1 MKYKQIIAFVLLL
14 MCILIF
20 IDPTASEN
28 VATPTDI
35 EEEDPQSSSLFV
47 TKKLVGE
54 IWHVRCDYM
63 DGETFHAGGG
73 IWKRDVIKNPEGNL
87 SKEGHRSNKCGD
99 AEHWVIWVGT
109 DGVPYRMD
117 EIKSGATGGTLPT
130 IIYHSRY
137 NLSSEEIYGMQPSDT
152 DLVWRYSQNFIDPMP
167 WTEIQIGQRLYWTTQ
182 NGGQVWYHTGIPYK
196 STPTFMI
203 FVDGI
208 GYPLIAGESVEI
220 SDLLPGIHEISE
232 DADTAYYLGEITSTG
247 EITGQNEWTV
257 NIVINEGED
266 TYIDWPNV
274 VITPPP
280 ENPPNPPPPPEVSTN
295 PPEEPEETETPAPE
309 ETETPVPEETEI
321 PEPEETETPIP
332 EETETA
338 IPEKTEEPTPSPTPE
353 DTEVPEKETPVPTPE
368 ETATVTP
375 WITDPPTPIVT
386 DTPALTHA
394 PTYTPAP
401 TRRPTNTP
409 VLLTPEPT
417 VPPTAEP
424 VLTPTVEPTE
434 EPTSVPTSTPRPKP
448 TPTATPEPPEFPI
461 HFPKIPKNIPQ
472 PKVPKPPFFE
482 VLDNYKTALGITLMI
497 NHVGDC
503 FD

>member
-20 IDPTASEN
+20 IGPIASEN

-35 EEEDPQSSSLFV
+35 GEEEPQSSSLFV

-54 IWHVRCDYM
+54 IWHIRCDYM

-182 NGGQVWYHTGIPYK
+182 NGSQVWYHTGIPYK

-203 FVDGI
+203 FVDGV

-280 ENPPNPPPPPEVSTN
+280 QNSPNPPPPPEVSTN
-295 PPEEPEETETPAPE
+295 PPEE
-309 ETETPVPEETEI
+309 TETPVPEETET
-321 PEPEETETPIP
+321 PEPEE
-332 EETETA
+332 
-338 IPEKTEEPTPSPTPE
+338 TEEPTPSPTPE
-353 DTEVPEKETPVPTPE
+353 ETEVPEEETPVPTPE

-375 WITDPPTPIVT
+375 GITDPPTPVVT
-386 DTPALTHA
+386 DTPAPTPA

-409 VLLTPEPT
+409 VPLTPEPTEPQTPRPTDTPAPEPTIPPTYEPT

-424 VLTPTVEPTE
+424 ALTPTIEPTE
-434 EPTSVPTSTPRPKP
+434 EPTSVPTNTPKPKP

-461 HFPKIPKNIPQ
+461 HFPEIPKNIPQ
-472 PKVPKPPFFE
+472 PNMPKPPFFK
-482 VLDNYKTALGITLMI
+482 VLNDYETALGITLMI

>member
-1 MKYKQIIAFVLLL
+1 
-14 MCILIF
+14 
-20 IDPTASEN
+20 
-28 VATPTDI
+28 
-35 EEEDPQSSSLFV
+35 
-47 TKKLVGE
+47 
-54 IWHVRCDYM
+54 M

-182 NGGQVWYHTGIPYK
+182 NGSQVWYHTGIPYK

-232 DADTAYYLGEITSTG
+232 DADAAYYLGEITSTG

-295 PPEEPEETETPAPE
+295 PPEE
-309 ETETPVPEETEI
+309 
-321 PEPEETETPIP
+321 TETPIP

-338 IPEKTEEPTPSPTPE
+338 VPEKTEEPTPSPTPE
-353 DTEVPEKETPVPTPE
+353 ETEVPEEETPVPTPE

-375 WITDPPTPIVT
+375 GITDPPTPVVT
-386 DTPALTHA
+386 DTPAPTPA

-409 VLLTPEPT
+409 VPLTPEPTEPPTYEPT

-424 VLTPTVEPTE
+424 ALTPTVEPTE
-434 EPTSVPTSTPRPKP
+434 EPTSVPTNTPKPKP

-461 HFPKIPKNIPQ
+461 HFPEIPKNIPQ
-472 PKVPKPPFFE
+472 PNMPKPPFFK
-482 VLDNYKTALGITLMI
+482 VLNDYETALGITLMI